1 VGIGIN
7 LATSG
12 TAAYLGVSSSA
23 AIFLLLCM
31 SPLLA
36 HAQNGPLSLTDSIQL
51 ALAHNRS
58 IQSGTLDIARAE
70 ANVKAAS
77 TRRLPAF
84 SVLADGG
91 ESLTR
96 PYLDL
101 AAGSL
106 GTSSGAPFP
115 QQALRFYSSRTPSA
129 FVFGQVLEPLTGQY
143 QLGLEIKALKVGHE
157 ISNLRVQRSQQEI
170 VNEVRKLYCQIVD
183 DDSAIETAEAD
194 VQLYWELE
202 RVTKIYIGEK
212 TALLSDLLGIQEH
225 LLHAKYDETS
235 ASNTL
240 AADKEELNALM
251 GRPIDADMTLDSDLG
266 QELVLPSQ
274 TEAVE
279 RAMALRPDLKVA
291 GLQVE
296 QADLDRR
303 AKKAEYIPDISI
315 EGSYLSLTGAS
326 LPIGGRGYAEVGV
339 QLRWEPFDWGRKHH
353 ELAEKSAVVSQAR
366 LNATDLQAKVSIEVN
381 SALRNARAANQLLQ
395 AEKIDVEGADEAL
408 RVAQEKYA
416 QHAVLLDEVL
426 KLEGLRQRARQSLL
440 QARSSAQTTYA
451 ELMKAMGEDQ

>member
-1 VGIGIN
+1 M
-7 LATSG
+7 LA
-12 TAAYLGVSSSA
+12 
-23 AIFLLLCM
+23 LLCLPP
-31 SPLLA
+31 SVC
-36 HAQNGPLSLTDSIQL
+36 AQTADLSMEDAIQL

-58 IQSGTLDIARAE
+58 IQLDVLDVARAD

-77 TRRLPAF
+77 TRRLPSF

-101 AAGSL
+101 TAGSL
-106 GTSSGAPFP
+106 GTSGGAPFP
-115 QQALRFYSSRTPSA
+115 QQALRLNSSRTPSA

-157 ISNLRVQRSQQEI
+157 ISNLRMQRSQQEI
-170 VNEVRKLYCQIVD
+170 VNQVRKLYCQIVD
-183 DDSAIETAEAD
+183 DDSAIKTAEAD
-194 VQLYWELE
+194 VRLYSELE
-202 RVTKIYIGEK
+202 RVTKIYVAEK
-212 TALLSDLLGIQEH
+212 AALLSDLLGIQGH

-240 AADKEELNALM
+240 ATDKEELNAVL
-251 GRPIDADMTLDSDLG
+251 GRPIEAEMTLDSDLG

-274 TEAVE
+274 AEAVE

-296 QADLDRR
+296 QADLNRR
-303 AKKAEYIPDISI
+303 AKKAEYIPDVSI
-315 EGSYLSLTGAS
+315 EGSYVALTGAS
-326 LPIGGRGYAEVGV
+326 LPIGGPGYAEVGV

-353 ELAEKSAVVSQAR
+353 ELAEKSAIVSQAR
-366 LNATDLQAKVSIEVN
+366 LNATDLQAKMSIEVN
-381 SALRNARAANQLLQ
+381 LALRNARAASQLLQ
-395 AEKIDVEGADEAL
+395 AEKIDAEGTDEAL
-408 RVAQEKYA
+408 RIAQEKYA

-426 KLEGLRQRARQSLL
+426 KLESIRQRTRQSLL
-440 QARSSAQTTYA
+440 QASSSVQTTYA
-451 ELMKAMGEDQ
+451 ELRKAMGEDE